1 MDGMPSQARF
11 RFYGALNELLPPAK
25 WESRV
30 GLPPS
35 RDQSVKHLFESLGV
49 PHTEVGQITV
59 NGEIAGFGYLV
70 QPGDEVSVYP
80 IPPGAV
86 SPPAGELL
94 RFILDNHLGRLA
106 VYLRMLGFDALYR
119 NDIQDD
125 ELALRCNREERILL
139 TRDKRLL
146 MRNLV
151 ERGYWLRSKVPREQL
166 EEVIQRFGLTPAIQP
181 FRRCLRCNEPLQ
193 PARKEDVLERLEP
206 LTRRYFDEFH
216 ICPGCQQVYW
226 KGSHY
231 ERMSQMIEQ
240 VLRKP

>member
-1 MDGMPSQARF
+1 MDGTASQALIRF
-11 RFYGALNELLPPAK
+11 HGALNDLLPPAK
-25 WESRV
+25 RESLVR
-30 GLPPS
+30 LPPS
-35 RDQSVKHLFESLGV
+35 RDQSVKHLIEALGV

-59 NGEIAGFGYLV
+59 NGVAADFGYLV
-70 QPGDEVSVYP
+70 QPGDEVAVYP
-80 IPPGAV
+80 VAAGAE
-86 SPPAGELL
+86 SAPAGEPP

-106 VYLRMLGFDALYR
+106 GYLRMLGFDALYR

-125 ELALRCNREERILL
+125 ELAQRCNREGRILL

-151 ERGYWLRSKVPREQL
+151 ERGYWLRSKVPRQQL
-166 EEVIQRFGLTPAIQP
+166 EEIIQRFGLTPAVQP

-206 LTRRYFDEFH
+206 LTRMYFDEFH
-216 ICPGCQQVYW
+216 ICPACGQVYW

>member
-1 MDGMPSQARF
+1 MDGIAWQARF
-11 RFYGALNELLPPAK
+11 RFHEGLDELLPPEK
-25 WESRV
+25 RDCQV
-30 GLPPS
+30 RLPPNG
-35 RDQSVKHLFESLGV
+35 DQSVKHLIESLGV
-49 PHTEVGQITV
+49 PHTEVGQILV
-59 NGEIAGFGYLV
+59 NGADVDFGYLV
-70 QPGDEVSVYP
+70 RPGDEVSVYP
-80 IPPGAV
+80 VSSGGDAV
-86 SPPAGELL
+86 QAGEPP

-125 ELALRCNREERILL
+125 ELALRCNREDRILL

-151 ERGYWLRSKVPREQL
+151 ERGYWLRSKVPRQQL
-166 EEVIQRFGLTPAIQP
+166 EEIVQRFGLAPVVQP

-193 PARKEDVLERLEP
+193 PRRKEEVLHLLEP
-206 LTRRYFDEFH
+206 LTRKYFDEFH
-216 ICPGCQQVYW
+216 ICPACGQVYW

-231 ERMSQMIEQ
+231 ERMSLMIDQ